1 MTSGKA
7 GYYIMSKVH
16 PGIWLVMLIVGVG
29 VVVGGLI
36 SLLIIPPF
44 QAITHIFLGVVLAAI
59 GEIGRRQAI

>member
-1 MTSGKA
+1 
-7 GYYIMSKVH
+7 MSKVH

-36 SLLIIPPF
+36 SLLMIPPV